1 MRTIEVTAV
10 GMNCPYCGNGQA
22 HIIKEPGILPQV
34 YICEPEE
41 GGCNNYF
48 VAELSLKI
56 EARIRKIEEE
66 G

>member
-1 MRTIEVTAV
+1 
-10 GMNCPYCGNGQA
+10 MNCPCCGNEQA
-22 HIIKEPGILPQV
+22 YRIKEPGILPQV

-56 EARIRKIEEE
+56 KAKIRKIEEE